1 MERDRGG
8 GREYRGYNKSCEL
21 QHGDHE
27 VPPDLRI
34 RELHSHD
41 QIQHIDNKRLT
52 ERAAWQSVGT
62 VTRRVAR
69 DAPHPKPVVAVN
81 AHGLVLG

>member
-1 MERDRGG
+1 MERDCGG
-8 GREYRGYNKSCEL
+8 GREYCGYDESREL
-21 QHGDHE
+21 QHGNHG

-52 ERAAWQSVGT
+52 ERNSLAICGESYTSCRAGRAT
-62 VTRRVAR
+62 PVACGR
-69 DAPHPKPVVAVN
+69 SEHP
-81 AHGLVLG
+81 

>member
-1 MERDRGG
+1 MERDCGG
-8 GREYRGYNKSCEL
+8 SREYGGYDESGEFL
-21 QHGDHE
+21 HGNHG

-52 ERAAWQSVGT
+52 ER
-62 VTRRVAR
+62 
-69 DAPHPKPVVAVN
+69 N
-81 AHGLVLG
+81 GLAICGDSYTSCRAGRATPEACWSQ

>member
-1 MERDRGG
+1 MERDCGG
-8 GREYRGYNKSCEL
+8 GREYRGYDESGEL

-41 QIQHIDNKRLT
+41 QI
-52 ERAAWQSVGT
+52 
-62 VTRRVAR
+62 
-69 DAPHPKPVVAVN
+69 
-81 AHGLVLG
+81 